1 MEFKKLSA
9 VEMVEA
15 VDQAATVLIEKD
27 GVIKRAPKNEVN
39 VQADWAETD
48 SSSPAFIKNKPVE
61 EYVLDLDVTCNYDPD
76 ADDWAIDYNVNKIDT
91 YANIKNRIFNG
102 ELQKC
107 KCKTSCQE
115 FGNENS
121 GYTTEVIDGLIT
133 CNPEIDGGDPE
144 HIAFGFW
151 GFNIGCIAVLTPDD
165 VLQGVFLN

>member
-15 VDQAATVLIEKD
+15 VDQATTVLIEKD
-27 GVIKRAPKNEVN
+27 GVIKRAPKNKIGA
-39 VQADWAETD
+39 QADWTETD
-48 SSSPAFIKNKPVE
+48 SSSPAFIKNKP
-61 EYVLDLDVTCNYDPD
+61 EYVLDIDVTSNYDPED
-76 ADDWAIDYNVNKIDT
+76 GWAIDYNVNKIDT

-107 KCKTSCQE
+107 KCKASCQDPD
-115 FGNENS
+115 NENS

-144 HIAFGFW
+144 HIIFSFW
-151 GFNIGCIAVLTPDD
+151 GFNMGYIAVLTPDD
-165 VLQGVFLN
+165 VLQGVFPN